1 MKKSSLKNYIAL
13 LEADAAANADARDY
27 WMRQHELECEELL
40 EAKDEI
46 AELKADAAANTS
58 DYWMRQH
65 ELKDEELLKAKD
77 EIAELKRRLDD
88 NDGLCALR
96 AKLTGETC
104 QETRARLREDN
115 GRLQEDNE
123 RLSAILKGIT
133 STLFS
138 MSQHEL
144 KDKDKE
150 LLKAKDE
157 IAELRRRL
165 DDNGGLCTLR
175 AKLTGETCKETNDR
189 LREDNERLSRL
200 LRYHRH
206 NHNFERNHDDTQA

>member
-1 MKKSSLKNYIAL
+1 MKKSSLKNYIAFS
-13 LEADAAANADARDY
+13 
-27 WMRQHELECEELL
+27 MRQH
-40 EAKDEI
+40 D
-46 AELKADAAANTS
+46 
-58 DYWMRQH
+58 
-65 ELKDEELLKAKD
+65 LKDRELLKAKD
-77 EIAELKRRLDD
+77 EIADLKRRLDE
-88 NDGLCALR
+88 NSWICTLR
-96 AKLTGETC
+96 ATLIGETC
-104 QETRARLREDN
+104 EETRARLREDN
-115 GRLQEDNE
+115 KRLQEDNE
-123 RLSAILKGIT
+123 RLSAISI
-133 STLFS
+133 LFS

-200 LRYHRH
+200 LRYHR
-206 NHNFERNHDDTQA
+206 TQSSFRKGSQ

>member
-1 MKKSSLKNYIAL
+1 MKKSSLKNYITL
-13 LEADAAANADARDY
+13 LEAAADSATHARDY
-27 WMRQHELECEELL
+27 WMREHE
-40 EAKDEI
+40 
-46 AELKADAAANTS
+46 
-58 DYWMRQH
+58 RRV
-65 ELKDEELLKAKD
+65 EELLKAKD

-88 NDGLCALR
+88 SVNRNLGV
-96 AKLTGETC
+96 KLTAKASDHWMR
-104 QETRARLREDN
+104 QY
-115 GRLQEDNE
+115 
-123 RLSAILKGIT
+123 
-133 STLFS
+133 
-138 MSQHEL
+138 EL
-144 KDKDKE
+144 KDKE

-206 NHNFERNHDDTQA
+206 NHNFERDNNDTQA